1 MADLDTNTALLIAVI
16 SALSLVVGP
25 YITARSNR
33 QTEREKSEREREKA
47 LREEEGRDKELHD
60 QAYIKFLSITKAQV
74 YSFDEEQ
81 REIFDPE
88 MVEDTVAHAFKEGS
102 PKISSIIHSAYP
114 LESWE
119 ALVGV
124 KKAIMKEILIEKGE
138 EYRIPVEA
146 TSKLRWSQKAKSDE
160 TK

>member
-33 QTEREKSEREREKA
+33 QTEREKSERERENA
-47 LREEEGRDKELHD
+47 LREEEARDKELHD

-88 MVEDTVAHAFKEGS
+88 SIAKSIAPILTYGS
-102 PKISSIIHSAYP
+102 PRVRAIVTKATPFKSWGDLIHARR
-114 LESWE
+114 LIMAEL
-119 ALVGV
+119 LV
-124 KKAIMKEILIEKGE
+124 EKGGMDTFME
-138 EYRIPVEA
+138 GAERA
-146 TSKLRWSQKAKSDE
+146 GKDDK
-160 TK
+160 